1 VSDDAARRL
10 AAALE
15 RRGLR
20 VPGRLLADAHRPLAP
35 LLGDLAA
42 AFGPLLAPVA
52 GRAGTD
58 LATLLDDPRGLDGL
72 VEELTPTQ
80 PQRGPRAESR

>member
-1 VSDDAARRL
+1 MTDDAARRL

-15 RRGLR
+15 HRGLA

-35 LLGDLAA
+35 LLSDLSA
-42 AFGPLLAPVA
+42 AFGPVLGPVA

-58 LATLLDDPRGLDGL
+58 LAALLDDPRGLDGL
-72 VEELTPTQ
+72 TEELEPR
-80 PQRGPRAESR
+80 PRRGPRADAG